1 METNWKKKLHRNVG
15 YSINV
20 RLYKSD
26 NINVWLKLALSLS
39 IVPAFITRA
48 RKMEDRLQFI
58 SHIQDEVFSKHN
70 FCVSRCRHETKIGHY
85 HILSIIGTP
94 DENKTGLYF
103 SRYEHVYLSNAIQ
116 TSSDCGWIFTRLLYS
131 CGLNIIHSCSEFHT
145 TTQTCN
151 AMLTVRWYH
160 R

>member
-15 YSINV
+15 NSINV

-103 SRYEHVYLSNAIQ
+103 SRYEHVYLSNADEYLRDYFILVDLILFIPVQ
-116 TSSDCGWIFTRLLYS
+116 NFTPLHK
-131 CGLNIIHSCSEFHT
+131 NV
-145 TTQTCN
+145 
-151 AMLTVRWYH
+151 MLC
-160 R
+160 